1 MSNYEMK
8 CVFPDLFLLKI
19 GEKKRKQKTLANV
32 KFQLWRWFS
41 ALWPNFFREKKIKQ
55 FLITY
60 MNNYSTRN
68 SNKRGLKKL
77 QSLGRTPY
85 SRGADMLLLWKTQ
98 QKYLIQWIIRV
109 GHYFLCLQWY
119 QKNPV
124 LGGSPTGF
132 SNKII
137 GSLSRSMLCTHH
149 NVYSLTYAIIFEL
162 WCPYLIPRKIQP
174 LPKCFE

>member
-77 QSLGRTPY
+77 QSLVRTPY
-85 SRGADMLLLWKTQ
+85 SRYTPKGKRRFHILRYGVSLQWGKIARQYTDDCTGGIF
-98 QKYLIQWIIRV
+98 LIQTFDTTYTII
-109 GHYFLCLQWY
+109 GIC
-119 QKNPV
+119 
-124 LGGSPTGF
+124 LGGCQLW
-132 SNKII
+132 NKFI
-137 GSLSRSMLCTHH
+137 SSTH
-149 NVYSLTYAIIFEL
+149 NL
-162 WCPYLIPRKIQP
+162 
-174 LPKCFE
+174 